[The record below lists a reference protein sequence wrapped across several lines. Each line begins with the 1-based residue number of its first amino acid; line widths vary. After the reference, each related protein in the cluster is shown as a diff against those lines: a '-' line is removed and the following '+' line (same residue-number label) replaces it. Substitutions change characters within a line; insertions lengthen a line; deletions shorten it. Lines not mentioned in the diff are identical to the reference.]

1 MKKNNNIQHGDIRI
15 CKSTMVCFYTIVA
28 HFKMK
33 KYKYGNDLA
42 NMNANTIHIYM
53 MESITLKID
62 SIKFWCIYIM
72 SICNSYCYHNMCYI
86 YAIL

>member
-1 MKKNNNIQHGDIRI
+1 
-15 CKSTMVCFYTIVA
+15 MVCFYAIVA

-42 NMNANTIHIYM
+42 NMNAITIHIYM
-53 MESITLKID
+53 MESITLKIY
-62 SIKFWCIYIM
+62 SINFSGIYIM
-72 SICNSYCYHNMCYI
+72 FIYNNSCYHNMCYI